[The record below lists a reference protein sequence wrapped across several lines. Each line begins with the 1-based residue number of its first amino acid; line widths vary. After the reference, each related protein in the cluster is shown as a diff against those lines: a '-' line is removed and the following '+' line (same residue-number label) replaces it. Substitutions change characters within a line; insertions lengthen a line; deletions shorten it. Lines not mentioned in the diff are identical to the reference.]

1 MLLDRIIYADQEA
14 ITELLLSDQS
24 EYDKL
29 VAIDA
34 EILLMYTCIGKS
46 DIGKQICAVADMFAN
61 ESNVYHLRSM
71 WLLRNTKVEYM
82 SLYVASTITTYLLD
96 VADRFED
103 LIDTNH

>member
-14 ITELLLSDQS
+14 ISELLLSDQS

-29 VAIDA
+29 VANDA
-34 EILLMYTCIGKS
+34 EILLMYTYANKS
-46 DIGKQICAVADMFAN
+46 DIGKQICIIADKFAN
-61 ESNVYHLRSM
+61 ESNVHHLRTM
-71 WLLRNTKVEYM
+71 WMSRNTKVEYM

-103 LIDTNH
+103 LIDSNH